1 MKEKQKDNYKVI
13 GRGKAGWHA
22 RTTNMSSSG
31 GSLETYVDQAA
42 ENCLVYDAD
51 ETDYDLFAKLIIGGP
66 MVDVDLPENTVDR
79 FTCEDRL
86 TAKAMLPDFSG
97 GFEKLAKMAIENE
110 NFRGL
115 DKVSIDVYER
125 LLRTLPGMKIGHVI
139 RGQVKWETEEQSC
152 TNTK

>member
-1 MKEKQKDNYKVI
+1 MKKQKDNYKVI

-22 RTTNMSSSG
+22 KTTNMSSSG
-31 GSLETYVDQAA
+31 GSLETYAEQAA

-51 ETDYDLFAKLIIGGP
+51 ATDYDLFAKLIIAGP

-86 TAKAMLPDFSG
+86 TAKAMLPGFSG
-97 GFEKLAKMAIENE
+97 GFEKLAELAIENE

-115 DKVSIDVYER
+115 DKVSIDVFER
-125 LLRTLPGMKIGHVI
+125 LLRQLPGMKIGRVV
-139 RGQVKWETEEQSC
+139 RGQVQWETEEQS
-152 TNTK
+152 K

>member
-1 MKEKQKDNYKVI
+1 MKKQKDNYKVI
-13 GRGKAGWHA
+13 GRGKASWHA
-22 RTTNMSSSG
+22 AAKNLSSSG
-31 GSLETYVDQAA
+31 GTLETYIDQAI

-51 ETDYDLFAKLIIGGP
+51 AADYDLFAKLIIAGP

-86 TAKAMLPDFSG
+86 TAKAMLPGFSG

-115 DKVSIDVYER
+115 DKVSIDVFER
-125 LLRTLPGMKIGHVI
+125 LLRQLPGMKIGRVVRGKVI
-139 RGQVKWETEEQSC
+139 WEP
-152 TNTK
+152 